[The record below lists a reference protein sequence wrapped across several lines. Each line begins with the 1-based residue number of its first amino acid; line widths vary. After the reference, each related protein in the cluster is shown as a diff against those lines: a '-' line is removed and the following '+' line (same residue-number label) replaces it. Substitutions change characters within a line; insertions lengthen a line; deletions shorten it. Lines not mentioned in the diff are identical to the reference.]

1 MDSIHERMKHFHQEI
16 HHFGAVFV
24 QFSEKNANSMTENEY
39 SVIAT
44 DDSLI
49 EDAHS

>member
-1 MDSIHERMKHFHQEI
+1 MDSIHERMKHFHQKI
-16 HHFGAVFV
+16 RYFGAVFM

-49 EDAHS
+49 ADAHS